1 MFEVCSCFQSSKQ
14 THRHTSAHHVCLFV
28 CLFVCLPDFC
38 VEKIEPCRTSWREM
52 HRSLGQKQIFFW
64 NLIRTPP
71 PQKCR
76 GSFFLQGGKTRK
88 SYCNHIIVYP
98 VKTSWSINVEEMP
111 ASLAGQIPPFFWDR
125 NSKTHPHTPWI
136 KKDFKYFM
144 RMVFGVSFFWVQ
156 LYTFRRCL
164 EDSWMSRDV

>member
-14 THRHTSAHHVCLFV
+14 THRHTSAHHV

-64 NLIRTPP
+64 NLIRITPKK
-71 PQKCR
+71 KCR
-76 GSFFLQGGKTRK
+76 DSFLQGGKTWK

-98 VKTSWSINVEEMP
+98 VKTSWSINVAEMP
-111 ASLAGQIPPFFWDR
+111 ASLAGQIPPFFWKR

-136 KKDFKYFM
+136 KKTPNTSW
-144 RMVFGVSFFWVQ
+144 GW
-156 LYTFRRCL
+156 CL
-164 EDSWMSRDV
+164 ESIFSGSSYTPSEGA